1 MEIEQVW
8 GETARDCEGKK
19 VANVELIP
27 ICQMLRLVF
36 ENDNMIELSS
46 CWRYRTSK
54 TILKGSLDIGFYMQA
69 VESKEE
75 LEEFEKLIDED
86 EEFHLKKLSTLVGRT
101 LKKIDFTA
109 DGVSME
115 FSGKRYLDWFCLSA
129 IELGFRAL
137 DEYSQR

>member
-1 MEIEQVW
+1 MEIEQVC
-8 GETARDCEGKK
+8 GATARDCEGEKI
-19 VANVELIP
+19 ASVELIP

-75 LEEFEKLIDED
+75 LEEFEKLIDDD
-86 EEFHLKKLSTLVGRT
+86 EEFHLKKLGTLVGRT
-101 LKKIDFTA
+101 LNKIYFTA

-115 FSGKRYLDWFCLSA
+115 FSGKRYLDWFRLSA
-129 IELGFRAL
+129 DDLGFRAL
-137 DEYSQR
+137 DEFSQR